1 MLASLPRTILGN
13 KSAYQ
18 FGFNLGSK
26 HFPLI
31 GILNYIIPTII
42 YFKRWINLQKQLSG
56 SFDEADRSRN
66 EIIESSKSR
75 TTSSSDSQ
83 VNDTLLYSDLL
94 TLYNILQ
101 TSRQT
106 CKQCFDDIQHLELER
121 KVQYSQNTLK

>member
-1 MLASLPRTILGN
+1 M
-13 KSAYQ
+13 
-18 FGFNLGSK
+18 
-26 HFPLI
+26 
-31 GILNYIIPTII
+31 

-66 EIIESSKSR
+66 EIIESSKSQ

-106 CKQCFDDIQHLELER
+106 CKQCFDDIQHLELEQ